1 LIVAWPLI
9 FPAIKA
15 GFVYALAG
23 GRGAGLD
30 AARDVLLNE
39 PYAGGGLAHLW
50 FIWQLFL
57 LSVAAVIVRPMVMR
71 IDARARERALDR
83 FARVAPTTRGCLMI
97 GAISVLTLLPMQ
109 TAGLDTSV
117 ALLPAPRVL
126 VAYAVCFGFG
136 WLLFARP
143 VVLASMTEHPWQRL
157 GVGVFISSLH
167 LLALATIPAA
177 GSVTYF
183 GALVTCGFALWFLAY
198 GLIGL
203 GMRYFGDAR
212 PASRHLADASYWM
225 YILHLPVVIWLAGA
239 LSPLA
244 LPAIVKFTIV
254 LGGTTLVT
262 LVSYHYCVRST
273 ALGVLLSGRRYPR
286 AVRQD
291 GH

>member
-1 LIVAWPLI
+1 LAINTPRLHALDALRAAMMLLGLVLHAAANYTHTFLADAWPYQDDHRLILFDMSLGFIHIFRMPVFFVMAGFFAALVYARDGAGGFVVHRIRRLVLPLIVAWPLI

-157 GVGVFISSLH
+157 GVGVFISSLP
-167 LLALATIPAA
+167 LLALATHTAA
-177 GSVTYF
+177 G
-183 GALVTCGFALWFLAY
+183 
-198 GLIGL
+198 
-203 GMRYFGDAR
+203 
-212 PASRHLADASYWM
+212 
-225 YILHLPVVIWLAGA
+225 
-239 LSPLA
+239 
-244 LPAIVKFTIV
+244 
-254 LGGTTLVT
+254 
-262 LVSYHYCVRST
+262 
-273 ALGVLLSGRRYPR
+273 
-286 AVRQD
+286 
-291 GH
+291 